1 MDDRQMASITKLLQT
16 ASDRQKDASGET
28 SAFNILSVLQLER
41 YETRTHSKIIFF
53 LLNSS
58 CGSSD
63 KAGFLHLFL
72 QAIHIPEAFLNGSWK
87 VYRERTFDG
96 GSSRIDFVLE
106 SKNFC
111 AVIEMKVD
119 ARDGDS
125 QLARYASFCRKKRKE
140 YMVYYLTLD
149 GHAPEEQSVRGVE
162 PERFRCIS
170 FEKEIVSWLESC
182 VASVETDGY
191 QYAFLKQ
198 YLGAVFQA
206 AGIDNEGIDVK
217 DLLDSSDMAQAAQI
231 IARSFREKMDDVTAC
246 FFQKLCEEIEK
257 KTKLK
262 TLPYTNC
269 ADIFLDT
276 LTKGSKNYH
285 VVIGIDVDT
294 YLYVGF
300 GFSEETEDGGHPF
313 IPLADAEAYFPDVYR
328 KWIEKLDALEN
339 FPKFRQTKWARWL
352 YWEDPEGARLNFKDH
367 SAQIKLIDEM
377 APQCKLISD
386 CLVKDLIGPL
396 CS

>member
-1 MDDRQMASITKLLQT
+1 MDDGQMASITKLLQT
-16 ASDRQKDASGET
+16 ASDRQKDAAGET

-53 LLNSS
+53 LLNSP

-63 KAGFLHLFL
+63 KSGFLHLFL

-96 GSSRIDFVLE
+96 GSSRIDFILE

-140 YMVYYLTLD
+140 YTVYYLTLD
-149 GHAPEEQSVRGVE
+149 GHVPEEQSVRGVE

-170 FEKEIVSWLESC
+170 FEKEIISWLESC
-182 VASVETDGY
+182 MASVETDGY

-206 AGIDNEGIDVK
+206 AGIGNEGIDVK

-231 IARSFREKMDDVTAC
+231 IARSFREKIDDVTAC

-285 VVIGIDVDT
+285 VVIG
-294 YLYVGF
+294 
-300 GFSEETEDGGHPF
+300 
-313 IPLADAEAYFPDVYR
+313 
-328 KWIEKLDALEN
+328 
-339 FPKFRQTKWARWL
+339 
-352 YWEDPEGARLNFKDH
+352 
-367 SAQIKLIDEM
+367 
-377 APQCKLISD
+377 
-386 CLVKDLIGPL
+386 
-396 CS
+396 

>member
-1 MDDRQMASITKLLQT
+1 MDDGQMASITKLLRT
-16 ASDRQKDASGET
+16 ASGRQKDASGET

-53 LLNSS
+53 LLNSP
-58 CGSSD
+58 CGSRD

-96 GSSRIDFVLE
+96 SSSRIDLVLE

-182 VASVETDGY
+182 MASVEADGY

-206 AGIDNEGIDVK
+206 AGIGNEGIDVK

-352 YWEDPEGARLNFKDH
+352 YWEDPEGARLNFRDH